1 MHSESSIFL
10 TSTGS
15 FKRFESVDR
24 EYNPEEGQKT
34 STTPPWNVSTKEVEI
49 PPQPLRPAPKP
60 EASIVILT
68 TKEQSFVDSKSH
80 SASFQKS
87 SVIPR
92 PIPRKQLSAPASN
105 TNNNPTMNTLESL
118 KTFSAVNTPKTST
131 NPFISDLKMCRS
143 EQLCN
148 SNNNPFWNEPVNEP
162 IFNFEPTNNKSI
174 LDECD
179 PLKQAEE
186 RINIL
191 EASTS
196 GINKKNRVKRN
207 YAFDENEKVTED
219 KVKEII
225 GKGRLNGTATSCER
239 IDKCS
244 SLGNIKSTEV
254 LKILSDEK
262 PLDSASTCLTTKLRQ
277 QFKNRSLSETEASI
291 MPQWLNDRIAQTS
304 SVAKSKVILKK
315 TVSETFLGQLSFS
328 RGIYDS
334 NPSIFY
340 NNKNIFRQASESSID
355 SVSSLPSTGNPR
367 KLSLKRVA
375 SCESVSSQ
383 SSVLLEDLEQTV
395 PQITGYLCIGLQY
408 DKCVSNTF
416 SIRYFK
422 FTE

>member
-24 EYNPEEGQKT
+24 EYNPQESQKT
-34 STTPPWNVSTKEVEI
+34 STTPPWNVSNKEVDI

-60 EASIVILT
+60 DASIVILT
-68 TKEQSFVDSKSH
+68 NQEQSFVDSKSH

-92 PIPRKQLSAPASN
+92 PIPRKQLSAPAAN
-105 TNNNPTMNTLESL
+105 TNNNSTINTLEGN
-118 KTFSAVNTPKTST
+118 KTFSEVNTPKSST

-143 EQLCN
+143 EQSGI
-148 SNNNPFWNEPVNEP
+148 SNNNPFWNETVNVP
-162 IFNFEPTNNKSI
+162 IFNFEPTNIKAI
-174 LDECD
+174 FEECD
-179 PLKQAEE
+179 LLKQAEE

-207 YAFDENEKVTED
+207 YAFDEKEKVTED
-219 KVKEII
+219 IVKEIM
-225 GKGRLNGTATSCER
+225 GTGRLNGMTTSCER
-239 IDKCS
+239 IDKCA
-244 SLGNIKSTEV
+244 SLNNMKSTEV
-254 LKILSDEK
+254 FLSLSDEK
-262 PLDSASTCLTTKLRQ
+262 TLDGASTCLASKLRQ

-291 MPQWLNDRIAQTS
+291 MPQWLNDKIAQTS

-315 TVSETFLGQLSFS
+315 TVSETFLGQISFN

-334 NPSIFY
+334 NPNIFY
-340 NNKNIFRQASESSID
+340 NNKSIFRQASESSID
-355 SVSSLPSTGNPR
+355 SVSSLPSTGNTT
-367 KLSLKRVA
+367 KLVLKRVA

-383 SSVLLEDLEQTV
+383 SSVLLEDLEQKV
-395 PQITGYLCIGLQY
+395 PSITGYLCIGLQY
-408 DKCVSNTF
+408 DKYVSNTF
-416 SIRYFK
+416 SIRYLRFS
-422 FTE
+422 